1 MLVYEDDIIVTGD
14 DWKEQ
19 QLLSQH
25 LEKEFEMKTLGRL
38 KYFLEIEVF
47 HSKKGIFV
55 SQQKY
60 VTDLLK
66 ETGMTACKPLSI
78 PMNSNLKLGN
88 EDESAEVDKEIYQRL
103 VGIWK
108 IDLLVSQGLILLLLL
123 V

>member
-1 MLVYEDDIIVTGD
+1 
-14 DWKEQ
+14 
-19 QLLSQH
+19 
-25 LEKEFEMKTLGRL
+25 
-38 KYFLEIEVF
+38 
-47 HSKKGIFV
+47 
-55 SQQKY
+55 
-60 VTDLLK
+60 
-66 ETGMTACKPLSI
+66 MTACKPLSI